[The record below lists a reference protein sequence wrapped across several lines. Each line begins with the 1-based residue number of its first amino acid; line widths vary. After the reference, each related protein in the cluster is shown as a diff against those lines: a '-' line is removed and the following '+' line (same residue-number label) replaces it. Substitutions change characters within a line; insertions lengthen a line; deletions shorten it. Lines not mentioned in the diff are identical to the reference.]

1 MGRMP
6 SQSCPELDW
15 PSWLGNSHP
24 TVLDQTGALFSRMWW
39 YSSENVG
46 LNHFKVLPAQ
56 RFCHPQGRIS
66 SYLSIAQRW
75 PGQPDTV
82 CSISFMLALPHP
94 FRATPALYDKAALSI
109 IFLPFWSLKES
120 WRLHPQNQQD
130 KGINHTGSQ
139 RILGVKP
146 QRFQGSFPCPDSA
159 QGAAPRP

>member
-1 MGRMP
+1 MIPSQRQTRSQNGKNA

-39 YSSENVG
+39 YSWENVG
-46 LNHFKVLPAQ
+46 LNHFKVLPTQ

-82 CSISFMLALPHP
+82 QYHASFASSIPSNPCSLQQSSSVHHFSSFLVSQGKLA
-94 FRATPALYDKAALSI
+94 PAPLE
-109 IFLPFWSLKES
+109 P
-120 WRLHPQNQQD
+120 
-130 KGINHTGSQ
+130 TG
-139 RILGVKP
+139 
-146 QRFQGSFPCPDSA
+146 
-159 QGAAPRP
+159 